1 MLQRDRQ
8 LRTQVY
14 QLKDAA
20 LFALAL
26 WFAHYL
32 RTLVTPEFFGW
43 KFDPIQGFDQFVWL
57 YLIIIPG
64 APLILESQGFYQ
76 RPVFSSL
83 RETAWLLFKGCAL
96 VTMGV
101 ILVFFFFR
109 LSENLARGVIVLFG
123 FISFIFVFLTEELLK
138 AAYRSRF
145 GENQIKKR
153 IILIGAAEDT
163 QRMRADFRIQKQYD
177 LDVLA
182 ELDLNK
188 SSIADLVKLLHE
200 TSANSVIINA
210 KHTFFGQVE
219 RAIQA
224 CEIEGVEACLV
235 ADFFQTHISQASFDN
250 FHGRP
255 VLVFRSAPEASWQ
268 GVFKQALDMLV
279 SFIMIILLLPLF
291 VGAALAIKWTSP
303 GPVLFRQKRC
313 GLNGRPFTML
323 KFRSMGTDAE
333 QRKVELEALNEMGGP
348 VFKITNDPRI
358 TPIGRLLRKY
368 SIDEMPQFFN
378 VFRGEMSLVGPRPLP
393 VDEVQRFDDPAHR
406 RRLSVKPGLTCLWQV
421 SGRNNVKDFK
431 DWVRLDLEY
440 IDNWSFW
447 LDVKILWRTI
457 PVVLTGAGA
466 K

>member
-8 LRTQVY
+8 IRTQVY
-14 QLKDAA
+14 QLKDAG

-26 WFAHYL
+26 WLAHLL
-32 RTLVTPEFFGW
+32 RDAVAPEFLGW
-43 KFDPIQGFDQFVWL
+43 TFDEIHGFERYVWL

-83 RETAWLLFKGCAL
+83 RETVWVLFKGCLL
-96 VTMGV
+96 VTVGV
-101 ILVFFFFR
+101 ILVMYFFR
-109 LSENLARGVIVLFG
+109 LTDLVRGVIVLFG
-123 FISFIFVFLTEELLK
+123 FTSFVLVFLTEEILK

-145 GENQIKKR
+145 GEYQLKKR
-153 IILIGAAEDT
+153 IILVGTSEDT
-163 QRMRADFRIQKQYD
+163 LRMREDFRQRKQYD
-177 LDVLA
+177 VEVLA
-182 ELDLNK
+182 ELDINQ
-188 SSIADLVKLLHE
+188 SAISDLVRLLHE
-200 TSANSVIINA
+200 TSANSVVINA

-219 RAIQA
+219 KAIQA
-224 CEIEGVEACLV
+224 CEIEGVEAWLV
-235 ADFFQTHISQASFDN
+235 ADFFKTHISQASFDE

-268 GVFKQALDMLV
+268 GVFKQALDLLV
-279 SFIMIILLLPLF
+279 SFIALILLLPLF
-291 VGAALAIKWTSP
+291 GGVALAIKMTSP

-313 GLNGRPFTML
+313 GLNGRPFVML
-323 KFRSMGTDAE
+323 KFRSMVTDAE
-333 QRKVELEALNEMGGP
+333 QRKQELAALNEMGGP

-358 TPIGRLLRKY
+358 TPIGRWLRKY

-421 SGRNNVKDFK
+421 SGRNEVKDFK

-447 LDVKILWRTI
+447 LDLKILWRTI